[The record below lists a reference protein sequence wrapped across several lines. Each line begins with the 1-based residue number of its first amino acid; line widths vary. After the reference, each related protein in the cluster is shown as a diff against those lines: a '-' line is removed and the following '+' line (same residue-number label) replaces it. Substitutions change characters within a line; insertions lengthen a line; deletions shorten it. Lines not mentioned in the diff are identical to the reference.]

1 MNIKNVI
8 LVALAL
14 LGGALFLVLQKH
26 SKDYDASFKQPISP
40 AIDKP
45 TARYRAPD
53 FTLIDLDD
61 NEYKL
66 SDAQGDVVVITFWT
80 TW

>member
-8 LVALAL
+8 LIALAIF
-14 LGGALFLVLQKH
+14 GGALFLVLQKH
-26 SKDYDASFKQPISP
+26 SKDYDASFDQSVSP
-40 AIDKP
+40 VIDKP

-53 FTLIDLDD
+53 FTLIDLDN
-61 NEYKL
+61 NEYTL
-66 SDAQGDVVVITFWT
+66 SDAQGDVVVMTFWT

>member
-8 LVALAL
+8 LIVLAIS
-14 LGGALFLVLQKH
+14 GGALFLVLQKH
-26 SKDYDASFKQPISP
+26 SKDYDSSFERPTSRV
-40 AIDKP
+40 IDKP
-45 TARYRAPD
+45 AARYRAPD
-53 FTLIDLDD
+53 FTLIDLDN

-66 SDAQGDVVVITFWT
+66 SDAQGDVVVMTFWT